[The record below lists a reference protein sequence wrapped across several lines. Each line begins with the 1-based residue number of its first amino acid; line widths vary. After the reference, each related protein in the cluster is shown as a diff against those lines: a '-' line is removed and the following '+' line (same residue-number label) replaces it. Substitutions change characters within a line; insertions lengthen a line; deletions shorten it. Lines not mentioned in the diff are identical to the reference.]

1 MLQSE
6 EQAMME
12 NSDFAPHSLVMFA
25 SNSKPNG
32 NGGNSQSNMYLTQG
46 FARGRGRNNYN
57 RGIGGG
63 RSNNF
68 TPHS

>member
-12 NSDFAPHSLVMFA
+12 VSNSIPHSLAIYA

-32 NGGNSQSNMYLTQG
+32 NGSNLQSNMYL
-46 FARGRGRNNYN
+46 N
-57 RGIGGG
+57 
-63 RSNNF
+63 
-68 TPHS
+68 